1 MLTKERLIV
10 ALDFAEEQAVKNLV
24 EKLGDE
30 VVYYKVGMELYYS
43 VGPSIL
49 DYLAHKGKK
58 IFLDLK
64 LLDIPNTV
72 AQAMANLAV
81 RPGIDIV
88 NVHASGGPT
97 MMKES
102 ADRMRAAAKKAG
114 LTPPKLIAVTLL
126 TSLGEDEWARLNG
139 RLSLREQ
146 VVSLAKLTKESG
158 LDGVVA
164 SPQEAAA
171 IREACGEDFL
181 IITPGIRPAGS
192 DVGDQVRIATPAS
205 ALAAGSDYLVVG
217 RPISQAADP
226 ALMARQIVSEM
237 EGYQK

>member
-10 ALDFAEEQAVKNLV
+10 ALDFAEEQAVKDLV

-49 DYLAHKGKK
+49 DYLAQKGKK

-72 AQAMANLAV
+72 AQALANLAV

>member
-10 ALDFAEEQAVKNLV
+10 ALDFAEEQAVKDLV

-171 IREACGEDFL
+171 IREACGEEFL

-217 RPISQAADP
+217 RPISQSVDP
-226 ALMARQIVSEM
+226 AAAARQIIHEM
-237 EGYQK
+237 EGYKK

>member
-10 ALDFAEEQAVKNLV
+10 ALDFAEEQAVKDLV

-49 DYLAHKGKK
+49 DYLAQKGKK

-114 LTPPKLIAVTLL
+114 LTPPKFIAVTLL